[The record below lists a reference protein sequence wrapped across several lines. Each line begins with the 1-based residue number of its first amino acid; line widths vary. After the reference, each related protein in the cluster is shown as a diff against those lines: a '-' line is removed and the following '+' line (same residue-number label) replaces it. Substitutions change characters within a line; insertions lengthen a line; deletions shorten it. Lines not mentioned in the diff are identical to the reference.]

1 MQLYDKKSI
10 LIDLKKHKSFLD
22 KNIEKYIKTLDAP
35 KEIKNIMVY
44 AVLGGGKRIRP
55 FLLAEIAKLY
65 GISSSVYKYPCMAVE
80 LAHCFSLVYDDLPC
94 MDNDD
99 LRRGKATVHKAFN
112 EANALLGGASL
123 LVYSFKLLSLNS
135 FNINIED
142 KLKIIN
148 NFSDVTGAEGVLS
161 GQYLDLLAENKKFK
175 LTLNNFK
182 EIQKKK
188 TSLLIAFCTL
198 TGAIIGN
205 ATKKEQKEMFDVG
218 LLIGSLFQIQDDILD
233 QEGNEEEMGKKV
245 HKDKDLNKATI
256 IRLKDINYAK
266 KEVINVGSKIKK
278 KLSLINKNTKKL
290 IKLTNFLMHR
300 TS

>member
-1 MQLYDKKSI
+1 MQLYEKKSI

-22 KNIEKYIKTLDAP
+22 SNIEKYIKTLDAP

-55 FLLAEIAKLY
+55 FLLAETAKLY

-161 GQYLDLLAENKKFK
+161 GQYLDLLAENKKFR

-205 ATKKEQKEMFDVG
+205 ATKKEQKDMFDIG

-245 HKDKDLNKATI
+245 RKDKDLNKATI

-266 KEVINVGSKIKK
+266 KEVIKVGSKIKK
-278 KLSLINKNTKKL
+278 KLLLINKNTEKL

>member
-1 MQLYDKKSI
+1 MQLYEKKSI

-22 KNIEKYIKTLDAP
+22 RNIEKYIKTLDAP

-55 FLLAEIAKLY
+55 FLLAETAKLY

-135 FNINIED
+135 FKINIED

-205 ATKKEQKEMFDVG
+205 ATKKEQKDMFDIG

-245 HKDKDLNKATI
+245 RKDKDLNKATI

-266 KEVINVGSKIKK
+266 KEVIKVGSKIKK
-278 KLSLINKNTKKL
+278 KLLLINKNTEKL

>member
-1 MQLYDKKSI
+1 MQLYEKKSI

-22 KNIEKYIKTLDAP
+22 RNIEKYIKTLDAP

-99 LRRGKATVHKAFN
+99 LRRGRATVHKAFN

-205 ATKKEQKEMFDVG
+205 ATKKEQKDMFDIG

-245 HKDKDLNKATI
+245 RKDKDLNKATI

-266 KEVINVGSKIKK
+266 KEVIKVSSKIKK
-278 KLSLINKNTKKL
+278 KLLLINKNTEKL

>member
-55 FLLAEIAKLY
+55 FLLAETAKLY

-135 FNINIED
+135 FKINIED

-161 GQYLDLLAENKKFK
+161 GQYLDLLAENKNFR

-188 TSLLIAFCTL
+188 TSLLIAFSTL

-205 ATKKEQKEMFDVG
+205 ATRKEQKDMFDIG

-233 QEGNEEEMGKKV
+233 QEGNEEEMGKKAR
-245 HKDKDLNKATI
+245 KDKDLNKATI

-266 KEVINVGSKIKK
+266 KEVIKVGSKIKK
-278 KLSLINKNTKKL
+278 KLLLIDKNTEKL

>member
-55 FLLAEIAKLY
+55 FLLAETAKLY

-135 FNINIED
+135 FKINIED

-161 GQYLDLLAENKKFK
+161 GQYLDLLAENKKFR

-188 TSLLIAFCTL
+188 TSLLIAFSTL

-205 ATKKEQKEMFDVG
+205 ATKKEQKDMFDIG

-245 HKDKDLNKATI
+245 RKDKDLNKATI

-266 KEVINVGSKIKK
+266 KEVIKVGSKIKK
-278 KLSLINKNTKKL
+278 KLLLINKNTEKL

>member
-55 FLLAEIAKLY
+55 FLLAETAKLY

-135 FNINIED
+135 FKINIED

-148 NFSDVTGAEGVLS
+148 IFSDVTGAEGVLS

-175 LTLNNFK
+175 LTLKNFK

-188 TSLLIAFCTL
+188 TSLLIAFSTL

-205 ATKKEQKEMFDVG
+205 ATKKEQKDMFDIG

-233 QEGNEEEMGKKV
+233 QEGNEEEMGKKAR
-245 HKDKDLNKATI
+245 KDKDLNKATI

-266 KEVINVGSKIKK
+266 KEVIKVGSKIKK
-278 KLSLINKNTKKL
+278 KLLLINKNTEKL
-290 IKLTNFLMHR
+290 IKLTNFLMYR

>member
-1 MQLYDKKSI
+1 MQLYEKKSI

-22 KNIEKYIKTLDAP
+22 KNIQRYIKTLDAP
-35 KEIKNIMVY
+35 KEIKNIMTY

-55 FLLAEIAKLY
+55 FLLAETAKLY

-123 LVYSFKLLSLNS
+123 LVYSFKLLSLSS
-135 FNINIED
+135 FKINIED

-148 NFSDVTGAEGVLS
+148 NFSDVTGAGGVLS
-161 GQYLDLLAENKKFK
+161 GQYLDLLAENKKFR

-205 ATKKEQKEMFDVG
+205 ATKKEQKDMFDIG

-245 HKDKDLNKATI
+245 RKDKGLNKATI
-256 IRLKDINYAK
+256 LRLKDINYAK
-266 KEVINVGSKIKK
+266 KEVIKVGSKIKK
-278 KLSLINKNTKKL
+278 KLLLINKNTEKL

>member
-1 MQLYDKKSI
+1 MQLYEKKSI

-22 KNIEKYIKTLDAP
+22 RNIEKYIRTLDAP

-55 FLLAEIAKLY
+55 FLLAETAKLY

-175 LTLNNFK
+175 LTLNSFK

-205 ATKKEQKEMFDVG
+205 ATKKEQKNMFDIG

-245 HKDKDLNKATI
+245 RKDKDLNKATI

-266 KEVINVGSKIKK
+266 KEVIKVGSKIKK
-278 KLSLINKNTKKL
+278 KLLLINKNTEKL

>member
-55 FLLAEIAKLY
+55 FLLAETAKLY

-161 GQYLDLLAENKKFK
+161 GQYLDLLAENKKFR

-205 ATKKEQKEMFDVG
+205 ATKKEQKDMFDIG

-245 HKDKDLNKATI
+245 RKDKDLNKATI

-266 KEVINVGSKIKK
+266 KEVIKVGSKIKK
-278 KLSLINKNTKKL
+278 KLLLINKNTEKL

>member
-1 MQLYDKKSI
+1 MQLYEKKSI

-22 KNIEKYIKTLDAP
+22 RNIEKYIKTLDAP

-55 FLLAEIAKLY
+55 FLLAETAKLY
-65 GISSSVYKYPCMAVE
+65 GISSSIYKYPCMAVE

-205 ATKKEQKEMFDVG
+205 ATKKEQKDMFDIG

-245 HKDKDLNKATI
+245 RKDKDLNKATI

-266 KEVINVGSKIKK
+266 KEVIKVGSKIKK
-278 KLSLINKNTKKL
+278 KLLLINKNTEKL

>member
-1 MQLYDKKSI
+1 MQLYEKKSI

-35 KEIKNIMVY
+35 KEIKNIMIY

-65 GISSSVYKYPCMAVE
+65 GISSEIYKYPCMAVE
-80 LAHCFSLVYDDLPC
+80 LAHSFSLVYDDLPC

-161 GQYLDLLAENKKFK
+161 GQYLDLLAENKKFR

-205 ATKKEQKEMFDVG
+205 ATKKEQKDMFEIG

-245 HKDKDLNKATI
+245 HKDKGLNKATI

-266 KEVINVGSKIKK
+266 KEVIKVGSKIKK
-278 KLSLINKNTKKL
+278 KLLLINKNTENL

>member
-1 MQLYDKKSI
+1 MQLYEKKSI

-22 KNIEKYIKTLDAP
+22 RNIEKYIKTLDAP

-55 FLLAEIAKLY
+55 FLLAETAKLY

-99 LRRGKATVHKAFN
+99 LRRGRATVHKAFN

-175 LTLNNFK
+175 LTLKNFK

-205 ATKKEQKEMFDVG
+205 ATKKEQKDMFDIG

-245 HKDKDLNKATI
+245 RKDKDLNKATI

-266 KEVINVGSKIKK
+266 KEVIKVGSKIKK
-278 KLSLINKNTKKL
+278 KLLLINKNTEKL

>member
-1 MQLYDKKSI
+1 MQLYEKKSI

-22 KNIEKYIKTLDAP
+22 RNIEKYIKTLDAP

-55 FLLAEIAKLY
+55 FLLAETAKLY

-99 LRRGKATVHKAFN
+99 LRRGRATVHKAFN

-175 LTLNNFK
+175 LTLKNFK

-205 ATKKEQKEMFDVG
+205 ATKKEQKNMFDIG

-245 HKDKDLNKATI
+245 RKDKDLNKATI

-266 KEVINVGSKIKK
+266 KEVIKVGLKIKK
-278 KLSLINKNTKKL
+278 KLSLINKNTEKL

>member
-22 KNIEKYIKTLDAP
+22 KNIERYIKTLDAP

-55 FLLAEIAKLY
+55 FLLAETAKLY

-205 ATKKEQKEMFDVG
+205 ATKKEQKDMFDIG

-245 HKDKDLNKATI
+245 RKDKDLNKATI

-266 KEVINVGSKIKK
+266 KEVIKVGSKIKK
-278 KLSLINKNTKKL
+278 KLLLINKNTEKL

>member
-55 FLLAEIAKLY
+55 FLLAETAKLY

-135 FNINIED
+135 FKINIED

-148 NFSDVTGAEGVLS
+148 IFSDVTGAEGVLS

-175 LTLNNFK
+175 LTLKNFK

-188 TSLLIAFCTL
+188 TSLLIAFSTL

-205 ATKKEQKEMFDVG
+205 ATKKEQKDMFDIG

-245 HKDKDLNKATI
+245 RKDKDLNKATI
-256 IRLKDINYAK
+256 IRIKDINYAK
-266 KEVINVGSKIKK
+266 KEVIKVGSKIKK
-278 KLSLINKNTKKL
+278 KLLLINKNTEKL

>member
-1 MQLYDKKSI
+1 MQLYDKESI

-55 FLLAEIAKLY
+55 FLLAETAKLY

-135 FNINIED
+135 FKINIED
-142 KLKIIN
+142 KLRIIN

-161 GQYLDLLAENKKFK
+161 GQYLDLLAENKKFR
-175 LTLNNFK
+175 LTLNKFK

-205 ATKKEQKEMFDVG
+205 ATKKEQKDMFDIG

-245 HKDKDLNKATI
+245 RKDKGLNKATI
-256 IRLKDINYAK
+256 LRLKDINYAK
-266 KEVINVGSKIKK
+266 KEVIKVGSKIKN
-278 KLSLINKNTKKL
+278 KLLLINKNTEKL
-290 IKLTNFLMHR
+290 IKLTDFLMHR

>member
-1 MQLYDKKSI
+1 MQLYEKKSI
-10 LIDLKKHKSFLD
+10 LIDIKKHKSFLD
-22 KNIEKYIKTLDAP
+22 KNIQRYIKTLDAP
-35 KEIKNIMVY
+35 KEIKNIMAY

-55 FLLAEIAKLY
+55 FLLAETAKLY
-65 GISSSVYKYPCMAVE
+65 GITSSVYKYPCMAVE

-161 GQYLDLLAENKKFK
+161 GQYLDLLAENKKFR

-205 ATKKEQKEMFDVG
+205 ATKKEQKDMFDIG

-245 HKDKDLNKATI
+245 RKDKDLNKATI

-266 KEVINVGSKIKK
+266 KEVIKVGSKIKK
-278 KLSLINKNTKKL
+278 KLLLINKNTEKL